1 MICERCGEHE
11 AELRVS
17 RVDRDRVLSLDL
29 CAACGRLG
37 IGEAWPLKR
46 EPEDMNRPGSGVPR
60 YRAGALVEREFRGD
74 D

>member
-11 AELRVS
+11 ADIRVS

-29 CAACGRLG
+29 CAGCGRLG
-37 IGEAWPLKR
+37 IEEAWPLKE
-46 EPEDMNRPGSGVPR
+46 EPEEMERPGREVPR
-60 YRAGALVEREFRGD
+60 YRAGAMAQREFRGD